1 MICFPQLLHFVSQ
14 FINISTIHT
23 RLNIY
28 HRRYN
33 GSKMWRSRSWK
44 SARREISARQVH
56 GTCVHVIPWPG
67 KQDRSARLTYTVDR
81 ALFRVAEADSFVSV
95 AGKRRTTGRLR
106 TRDDPWIPT
115 SENRQTGETQWP
127 REDAAASMPSSLSL
141 ARTARGNAFYFILN
155 KIFGPAWPPTFG
167 ERASAPTLMIQRSRN
182 AITAMDMS
190 WYEPD
195 PPSR

>member
-14 FINISTIHT
+14 LTNISSIHT

-33 GSKMWRSRSWK
+33 GSKMRHSRSWK

-67 KQDRSARLTYTVDR
+67 KQDRSARLTYTVAR
-81 ALFRVAEADSFVSV
+81 APFRVAEADSFVSV

-115 SENRQTGETQWP
+115 SEWTGKQEKHNGRERMRP
-127 REDAAASMPSSLSL
+127 RRCPPRRRWHAQHAGM
-141 ARTARGNAFYFILN
+141 RFI
-155 KIFGPAWPPTFG
+155 
-167 ERASAPTLMIQRSRN
+167 S
-182 AITAMDMS
+182 
-190 WYEPD
+190 Y
-195 PPSR
+195 